1 MCILW
6 SIWFHYKVHNN
17 RWKWELI
24 KIKQVICSSPI
35 NLVSVIMCPFWKQYG
50 SKRETI
56 LKQEMKP
63 ELAPTDMSFWNKFH
77 NKTFK
82 LTNGICSFNIHRQI
96 FFLILHVCTNTVDV
110 NQTVE
115 ISRADSQLHCRGFI
129 IYLRIAAWTV
139 IGQINIIVTMGI
151 GFNTW
156 NQIICSQ

>member
-6 SIWFHYKVHNN
+6 SIWFHYKLHNN
-17 RWKWELI
+17 HWKWELI

-35 NLVSVIMCPFWKQYG
+35 NLVSVIMCPCWKQYG

-82 LTNGICSFNIHRQI
+82 LTNGVCSFNIHRWI
-96 FFLILHVCTNTVDV
+96 FSNFACLHQHSGCK
-110 NQTVE
+110 
-115 ISRADSQLHCRGFI
+115 SRADSQLHCRGFI

-139 IGQINIIVTMGI
+139 IGQINIITTTGI